1 MQITTPGSGNGIR
14 NVTVKYTL
22 ARVSRRLATTNCSF
36 AYSREYGRNVND
48 NNYKLFRCL
57 PRVIFVQEIF

>member
-1 MQITTPGSGNGIR
+1 MQIITPGPGNGIR

-22 ARVSRRLATTNCSF
+22 ARVSRLAKTNCSF

-57 PRVIFVQEIF
+57 PRVIFVREIF